1 MHFKSR
7 VRLVVSFALFTFCL
21 PAQLQA
27 DTINFFEHLSPQHKA
42 KFIIASMACLVGAVV
57 GCAINLETN
66 APASNNNQM
75 YPQLPAQNQA
85 ANSSNSIITLPNT
98 VPKVLGTLLCGVT
111 AIAGCYFAN
120 EASYGR

>member
-1 MHFKSR
+1 M
-7 VRLVVSFALFTFCL
+7 RLVVSFALFTFCL

-75 YPQLPAQNQA
+75 YPQLPPRGQA
-85 ANSSNSIITLPNT
+85 ANSNNSSLTFPDTPAKII
-98 VPKVLGTLLCGVT
+98 GTLICAVMALTG
-111 AIAGCYFAN
+111 GYFAN